1 MKQLLLLFAC
11 VLAVTVAAPA
21 ATKYVG
27 GDISLL
33 TKYEEHGAIYYNEN
47 GGRITDM
54 LTYLKD
60 QGLNAMR
67 VRLFVDPSLAGAEDQ
82 GEGVCQDLPY
92 VMALGQRIKAAGFN
106 LLLDIHYSDTW
117 TDPGQH
123 STPASWTVPGALGD
137 SVYSYT
143 RRVLN
148 AMKAAGATPDFIQV
162 GNEVTYGM
170 LWPTGHVYPG
180 GGNYPGGGSWD
191 NFANY
196 LKRGIEACR
205 EICPSAKIVVH
216 TEMGR
221 ASNVTAFY
229 QTLSGYTAD
238 YDIIGLS
245 YYPYWHGDLSILDG
259 LLTTLESTYP
269 GKKIQIVETGYPHA
283 YYPSGA
289 SYDLQSTWPATE
301 AGQQS
306 FTAALVETLN
316 AHHAVNGLYWWFPEA
331 NENGINYTNHVT
343 TDWYN
348 CGWWDN
354 ANGQVMDALF
364 EMPAFLDGGEEPADS
379 ASIYIVGGTGN
390 WSLTEPMSR
399 MTNLGNGIYVDTL
412 TISDPIYFVFADGGP
427 ELWNNDWPTFNGN
440 YRYGPEAT
448 MTVTTGT
455 QYATAKRNNDFSYYF
470 AGDGSDY
477 LFTFDINSLT
487 FNLQAIVPQPHILR
501 GDVDGNGKVDIV
513 DATLLINRLL
523 YDDVEVNFANSD
535 LDGDNE
541 ITIVDATTLINILL
555 YGDGKVNCADSDLDG
570 GKGISTVD
578 VTTLVNMEVGM

>member
-1 MKQLLLLFAC
+1 MKKLFFLLFFAC
-11 VLAVTVAAPA
+11 ALAVSVASLA

-47 GGRITDM
+47 GGRVTDM

-92 VMALGQRIKAAGFN
+92 VMALGQRIKAAGFK

-123 STPASWTVPGALGD
+123 STPASWTVVSALGD

-143 RRVLN
+143 ERVLT

-170 LWPTGHVYPG
+170 LWPTGHCYPSGANHSG
-180 GGNYPGGGSWD
+180 GT
-191 NFANY
+191 FANFVGY
-196 LKRGIEACR
+196 LARGIQACR
-205 EICPSAKIVVH
+205 EQCPQAQIVVH

-221 ASNVTAFY
+221 VSNVTAFY
-229 QTLSGYTAD
+229 QTLSGYTTD
-238 YDIIGLS
+238 WDIIGLS
-245 YYPYWHGDLSILDG
+245 YYPYWHGDLNVLNG
-259 LLTTLESTYP
+259 LLTTLENTYP

-283 YYPSGA
+283 YYPGDA

-301 AGQQS
+301 AGQKA
-306 FTAALVETLN
+306 FTSALVTTVN
-316 AHHAVNGLYWWFPEA
+316 AHNAVNGLYWWFPEA
-331 NENGINYTNHVT
+331 NEYGINYTNCVT
-343 TDWYN
+343 TNWYN

-364 EMPAFLDGGEEPADS
+364 EMSAFLDDEPDDS
-379 ASIYIVGGTGN
+379 TSIYIVGGTGN
-390 WSLTEPMSR
+390 WSLTDPMSK
-399 MTNLGNGIYVDTL
+399 MTNLGNGTYVDTL
-412 TISDPIYFVFADGGP
+412 TISAPIYFVFADGGP
-427 ELWNNDWPTFNGN
+427 ELWNNDWSTFNGI
-440 YRYGPEAT
+440 YRYGPTAT
-448 MTVTTGT
+448 TTVTTGT

-470 AGDGSDY
+470 TGDGSDY

-487 FNLQAIVPQPHILR
+487 FSLQVVEPLVHVLP
-501 GDVDGNGKVDIV
+501 GDADGNGEVDILDV
-513 DATLLINRLL
+513 TLLINLLL
-523 YDDVEVNFANSD
+523 YGNVEVNLANSD
-535 LDGDNE
+535 LDGDGGIS
-541 ITIVDATTLINILL
+541 ITDVTALINILL
-555 YGDGKVNCADSDLDG
+555 
-570 GKGISTVD
+570 
-578 VTTLVNMEVGM
+578 GM